1 MKEPRDIDGHGA
13 DKVDTAP
20 SEPAAPHLLDRAA
33 AVPLW
38 LQVKQ
43 SLTTMIQEKGL
54 ADHDRMPSEAA
65 LCKQYGVSR
74 TVVREALAQMV
85 NEELIYRH
93 QGKGAFVRGRRE
105 VQSFAGSTVG
115 FSGELADKRQAVT
128 RRMLRQQ
135 VILPTH
141 RMQRFLKIGPSEP
154 VVVVD
159 RVMKVD
165 GAPRAIVRWAM
176 LERMVPGLVGLRM
189 SNRSLYDTI
198 SRQYGIRLVQAERW
212 IEAVSLSAIDA
223 DLLEVEE
230 GKAALCIESVGSN
243 DSQVPIEY
251 YQAHYLSDRARLR
264 FVVSSTS

>member
-1 MKEPRDIDGHGA
+1 MKPPRASDHAAA
-13 DKVDTAP
+13 DKDD
-20 SEPAAPHLLDRAA
+20 APHKMDRTG

-43 SLTTMIQEKGL
+43 YLSAMIRDKGL
-54 ADHDRMPSEAA
+54 ADHDRLPSEAT
-65 LCKQYGVSR
+65 LCKQFGVSR

-115 FSGELADKRQAVT
+115 FSGELAEKRQDVT
-128 RRMLRQQ
+128 RRILRQQ

-141 RMQRFLKIGPSEP
+141 RMQRFLKIGSSEP
-154 VVVVD
+154 VVIVD
-159 RVMKVD
+159 RVLSVD
-165 GAPRAIVRWAM
+165 GLPRAIVRWAM

-189 SNRSLYDTI
+189 SNRSLYETI

-212 IEAVSLSAIDA
+212 IEAVSLSAEDA
-223 DLLEVEE
+223 ELLGVEE

-243 DSQVPIEY
+243 DTQVPIEY

-264 FVVSSTS
+264 FVVSNSS

>member
-1 MKEPRDIDGHGA
+1 MKPPATPDEPVA
-13 DKVDTAP
+13 DKH
-20 SEPAAPHLLDRAA
+20 EINEGAAPHRMDRTG

-43 SLTTMIQEKGL
+43 YLTAMIRDKGL
-54 ADHDRMPSEAA
+54 ADHDRLPSEAT
-65 LCKQYGVSR
+65 LCKQFGVSR

-105 VQSFAGSTVG
+105 VQSFVGSTVG
-115 FSGELADKRQAVT
+115 FSGELAEKRHDVT
-128 RRMLRQQ
+128 RRILRQQ

-141 RMQRFLKIGPSEP
+141 RMQRFLKIGSSEP
-154 VVVVD
+154 VVIID
-159 RVMKVD
+159 RVLSVD

-212 IEAVSLSAIDA
+212 IEAVSLSAEDA
-223 DLLEVEE
+223 ELLGVEE

-243 DSQVPIEY
+243 DTQIPIEY

-264 FVVSSTS
+264 FVVSNSS

>member
-1 MKEPRDIDGHGA
+1 MKPPQ
-13 DKVDTAP
+13 AP
-20 SEPAAPHLLDRAA
+20 PLDQDASHQMDRTG

-43 SLTTMIQEKGL
+43 SLTAMIRDKAL
-54 ADHDRMPSEAA
+54 ADHARLPSEAD

-74 TVVREALAQMV
+74 TVIREALAQMV

-105 VQSFAGSTVG
+105 VQSFVGSTVG
-115 FSGELADKRQAVT
+115 FSGELADKRQSVT

-135 VILPTH
+135 VIMPTH

-159 RVMKVD
+159 RVLNVD

-212 IEAVSLSAIDA
+212 IEAVSLSALDA
-223 DLLEVEE
+223 HLLEVPQ

-243 DSQVPIEY
+243 DNQLPIEY
-251 YQAHYLSDRARLR
+251 YNAKYLSDRARLR
-264 FVVSSTS
+264 FVVSSST